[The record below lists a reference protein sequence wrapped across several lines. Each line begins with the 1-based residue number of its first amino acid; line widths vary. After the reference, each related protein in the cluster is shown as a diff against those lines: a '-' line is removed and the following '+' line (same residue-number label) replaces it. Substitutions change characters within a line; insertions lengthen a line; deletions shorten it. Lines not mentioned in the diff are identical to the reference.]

1 MCLENR
7 IQMAFEIVAEDI
19 QNVLEAYSL
28 RVTDTNGMSF
38 EQMSEDLITR
48 IDLERVERAGIEG
61 GSNLE
66 EQTIAAY
73 KEIHKILVEMGV
85 LEF

>member
-38 EQMSEDLITR
+38 EQMSEGLITR